1 MAETRTNPR
10 KAYIDSQIK
19 AGSTKTRAELG
30 KEYDDQQARK
40 ATTVA
45 NPADLK
51 AKVDRYLPA
60 YSFLLDPTGIF
71 GADVAQ
77 VLADAVAQNY
87 DAVRFEGALA
97 ATNYFKTAT
106 PEQKAFAKKQL
117 PVDKAKISAEA
128 NNLKQIAKS
137 YNYALSDAELQSV
150 LTGTPMPGTMKTVSQ
165 DELLNKMKLSAKGV
179 LPHLSQQIDAGLSLK
194 DIGEN
199 YKQYAAQILEKDP
212 NQIDMFQGPFLE
224 AFGNSQTGQM
234 SLGDWVAKLKSDSR
248 FGYQNTRAAN
258 RDAQSLALTIAKA
271 FGKVK

>member
-1 MAETRTNPR
+1 MAETKNPR
-10 KAYIDSQIK
+10 KAYIDAQIK

-30 KEYDDQQARK
+30 REYDDQQAKK

-60 YSFLLDPTGIF
+60 YSFLLDPKGIF

-87 DAVRFEGALA
+87 DASRFEGALA
-97 ATNYFKTAT
+97 GTNYFKTAT

-117 PVDKAKISAEA
+117 PAGKAQLTAEA
-128 NNLKQIAKS
+128 NTVKQLAKS
-137 YNYALSDAELQSV
+137 YNYVLSNEELQAV
-150 LTGTPMPGTMKTVSQ
+150 LTGAPMPGTSKTISA
-165 DELLNKMKLSAKGV
+165 DELLNKMKNSAKGV
-179 LPHLSQQIDAGLSLK
+179 LPHLASQIDAGLSLK
-194 DIGEN
+194 DIGDN
-199 YKQYAAQILEKDP
+199 YRQYAAQILERDP
-212 NQIDMFQGPFLE
+212 NQIDMFQGPFLD

-234 SLGDWVAKLKSDSR
+234 SLGDWVAKLKSDPR
-248 FGYQNTRAAN
+248 YGYQNTRAAN
-258 RDAQSLALTIAKA
+258 RDSQSLALTIARA